1 MNRTILIG
9 LAALSLV
16 VALAAWAQERA
27 VTDFNVWLRQQR
39 QASAPDG
46 AATRQAIHD
55 RIVAARASRGK
66 VVALARNGRW
76 RSERSGRVS
85 AADDQP
91 DHGWFVQLQH
101 NTDDGTISGHLGV
114 VGSGLFS
121 DGIISGHVDGRSVT
135 GVVTD
140 DSGAQLATFTGTVS
154 RSGMIGTYLTTD
166 GDSGSWSYDDPAAQ
180 PHVDT
185 VATTE
190 GATDAPLAAANSLT
204 ADAVPLSD
212 VGEDSNTE

>member
-1 MNRTILIG
+1 MKRATLVGLTI
-9 LAALSLV
+9 LSLV
-16 VALAAWAQERA
+16 IALAAVAQERG
-27 VTDFNVWLRQQR
+27 VTDFNGWLRQQH
-39 QASAPDG
+39 QASAPDD
-46 AATRQAIHD
+46 AVQNRQAIHD
-55 RIVAARASRGK
+55 RIAAARASRGK

-76 RSERSGRVS
+76 KSERAGRVS
-85 AADDQP
+85 AADEQP
-91 DHGWFVQLQH
+91 WHVQLQH

-180 PHVDT
+180 PRVDT
-185 VATTE
+185 VATSE
-190 GATDAPLAAANSLT
+190 SATDAPLAAANSPT
-204 ADAVPLSD
+204 ADAVPMSD
-212 VGEDSNTE
+212 VGEDANPE